1 MIWSGSCVVKTP
13 WAEYE
18 GGGGE
23 SRVVL
28 ITRAGVGEAFSRK

>member
-13 WAEYE
+13 WAGYE
-18 GGGGE
+18 GGGE